1 MRETHVMILNMTSVE
16 TGADFGYVKVEIPL
30 WNNSG
35 GSLSTDLPEDSSYSV
50 YSNIVNESLVRTHS
64 IMHEFSKYN
73 YKLVSE
79 YFKFENE

>member
-1 MRETHVMILNMTSVE
+1 MKETHVMILNMTSVE

-35 GSLSTDLPEDSSYSV
+35 GSLSTWFPDDSLYSV
-50 YSNIVNESLVRTHS
+50 YSNIVKEALIRTHS
-64 IMHEFSKYN
+64 IMHKFSKYN

>member
-1 MRETHVMILNMTSVE
+1 MKETHVMILNMTRVE
-16 TGADFGYVKVEIPL
+16 TGEDFGYVKVEIPL

-35 GSLSTDLPEDSSYSV
+35 GSLSTDLPDDSYSV
-50 YSNIVNESLVRTHS
+50 YSNIVNESIIRTHS

-79 YFKFENE
+79 YFKFEIE

>member
-1 MRETHVMILNMTSVE
+1 MMETHVMILSLTSVE
-16 TGADFGYVKVEIPL
+16 TGEDFGYVRVEIPL

-35 GSLSTDLPEDSSYSV
+35 GSLSTWLPDNSLYSV
-50 YSNIVNESLVRTHS
+50 YSNIVNEALIRTHS
-64 IMHEFSKYN
+64 IMDKFSKFN